1 MICETIERCR
11 VCNSKDLNFILFLG
25 NQPLANAL
33 KNTFD
38 QHEEKYSLTLIFCSN
53 CSLVQ
58 IKETVDKESLFKKYF
73 WVTGTSSTAQRFA
86 QDFYNYTQHIKKL
99 QKNDIVIEIAS
110 NDGTFLKPF
119 IENNLKAIG
128 VDPAKNIAD
137 IANMNGIK
145 TINAFW
151 NKETANNIVSEYGK
165 AKLIFARNVIP
176 HASELHE
183 VISSINLCLA
193 DDGLGIIEFHYA
205 GNILEQLQY
214 DSIYHEHLC
223 YFSIK
228 TIEYLL
234 KQYNLKSFHIDLS
247 PISGGAYIIYFAKEE
262 KNLLS
267 DNYKK
272 LADKEKHLLIN
283 ELSSWK
289 SFAMRCGKHKQKSR
303 QFVDA
308 FSEKTIV
315 GFGASARSSTY
326 LNFCGF
332 TSSDINAIIDNN
344 KIKQEL
350 YTPGASIPIVPFE
363 DGLALRP
370 RLIFLL
376 AWNFKDEIIKACREK
391 GYRGNFLIPFPKEPY
406 LI

>member
-165 AKLIFARNVIP
+165 AKLVFARNVIP

-267 DNYKK
+267 DNYNN
-272 LADKEKHLLIN
+272 LSNREMWLSVN
-283 ELSSWK
+283 EISSWK
-289 SFAMRCGKHKQKSR
+289 LFATHCNEHRQRSR
-303 QFVDA
+303 QFIK
-308 FSEKTIV
+308 SYSGKTII

-326 LNFCGF
+326 LNFCEF
-332 TSSDINAIIDNN
+332 INSDIKLIIDNN
-344 KIKQEL
+344 KLKQGL
-350 YTPGASIPIVPFE
+350 YTPGSSIPIVPLDE
-363 DGLALRP
+363 GLALKP
-370 RLIFLL
+370 ELIFLL
-376 AWNFKDEIIKACREK
+376 SWNFKDEIIKACREK
-391 GYRGNFLIPFPKEPY
+391 GYRGSFLIPFPKEPY